1 MTTDLMTDTDTV
13 LHVTHRAHR
22 DGASQPLTLGEVI
35 RRRRT
40 ELGWNQHDVAL
51 RTGLSPW
58 DCKQIERGLLTPSHA
73 ARLALE
79 SALDLPMGALD
90 SLPIGGDGTAPAIGL
105 GRIEKVAE
113 ATRKPRTVA
122 RSRPW
127 VHVVSACG
135 EVNLAQAVN
144 DCLGVISA
152 AGDHDGDR
160 FDLSA
165 PYVEGIDYL
174 ASPGDWV
181 TAIVRYQ
188 AAADLFPTDPR
199 EDGSIYVER
208 SQRPRT

>member
-13 LHVTHRAHR
+13 LHVAHR
-22 DGASQPLTLGEVI
+22 DVAKQPLTLDEAV

-40 ELGWNQHDVAL
+40 ELGWNQHDVAR

-58 DCKQIERGLLTPSHA
+58 GAKQIERGLLTPSHA

-90 SLPIGGDGTAPAIGL
+90 NLPVGGDGTAPTIGL
-105 GRIEKVAE
+105 GRIEKVVE
-113 ATRKPRTVA
+113 ATRRPKAVA
-122 RSRPW
+122 RPRPW

-144 DCLGVISA
+144 ECLGVISA

-188 AAADLFPTDPR
+188 AAADLFPTDPD
-199 EDGSIYVER
+199 EDGSVYVER